1 MLVKKILVWVPV
13 LLVAVLLQSF
23 YWVPTYNDQATSNP
37 KRLLR
42 YVQATSGDAR
52 ILNPILSADSAS
64 SDINERVFDGLLD
77 LDDQLRLRPR
87 LAKSWIQY
95 EEAYLLWNPEWKH
108 PEVKTPKQL
117 ARWLIRNLNS
127 NKGWRENLK
136 KVEVIFASSSKGQIE
151 IPELDVEGKPVLEKG
166 QPKMKPVDY
175 KLGSPLVINFTLK
188 SIDQDFFKPI
198 KSLLGQSYFEEF
210 PYPEYV
216 RALQPSEQPQLESNY
231 KELLQVM
238 EHNPVIIFDLKENV
252 RFHDGH
258 VFDSGDVLFTYQSI
272 MDTRNLSP
280 RRSDYEP
287 VKTAEPLGKYRIKF
301 TYKRLFSPAINA
313 WSMGILPEHLLNK
326 EALEE
331 EAKANGLTGN
341 KIAAFTL
348 QDTEF
353 NRNPVGTGPF
363 SFVEWQSD
371 ELIRLERNPDYWE
384 GLPEFEEFVMR
395 VIPDSLTRELE
406 FYSGAVDNYDVEPYQ
421 VKRLSSDP
429 RYQSFSTV
437 GFNYSY
443 IGYNLRKPLFKDAA
457 VRRALGMALD
467 VEQIIKYVIYE
478 QGERVTGPYPKI
490 TDWYDPSVK
499 PLPYDP
505 EGAIA
510 ILNNLGWKK
519 NAAGWLEKDGKEFEF
534 NLITNSGNP
543 SRKAILTVVQN
554 QWRKIGIKC
563 NTQLFEWAVF
573 LKDFVNSMKFDA
585 LILGWSMGTDPDLYQ
600 LWHSSQTGPRQLNFV
615 GFENKKADE
624 LIVRIRQEYDH
635 DQQLKMTHQLHAL
648 IAEEQPYTFLY
659 VGKAARLLDKKLV
672 IVDREPDG
680 TESYRKITPVK
691 GGNIRYFFNQWRKLP
706 SVPEFAA
713 SG

>member
-1 MLVKKILVWVPV
+1 MLIKRILIWTPLILVAI
-13 LLVAVLLQSF
+13 LAQSF
-23 YWVPTYNDQATSNP
+23 FWVPTYNDQATGNP

-42 YVQATSGDAR
+42 YIEATTGDAR
-52 ILNPILSADSAS
+52 ILNPILSADTAS
-64 SDINERVFDGLLD
+64 SAISERVFDGLLD

-87 LAKSWIQY
+87 LAESWVQY
-95 EEAYLLWNPEWKH
+95 EEAYLRWNPQWDH
-108 PEVKTPKQL
+108 PKAGTPQQL
-117 ARWLIRNLNS
+117 ADLITAQLQS
-127 NKGWRENLK
+127 NTAWRENLK
-136 KVEVIFASSSKGQIE
+136 NVEVISANSTEGE
-151 IPELDVEGKPVLEKG
+151 IKVPELNAEGKPVLEKG
-166 QPKMKPVDY
+166 RPKMKPVAY
-175 KLGSPLVINFTLK
+175 TLSQPPVIKFTLNA
-188 SIDQDFFKPI
+188 IDQDFFKPI
-198 KSLLGQSYFEEF
+198 EALLGQDYFEHY
-210 PYPEYV
+210 PYPDFIK
-216 RALQPSEQPQLESNY
+216 AKQLPDQAQLESHY
-231 KELLQVM
+231 TKLLQVT
-238 EHNPVIIFDLKENV
+238 EHNPVIIFDLKQNV

-287 VKTAEPLGKYRIKF
+287 VKTAEPLGRHRIKF

-326 EALEE
+326 EALEKEARAEGLSE
-331 EAKANGLTGN
+331 EKVS
-341 KIAAFTL
+341 AFTL
-348 QDTEF
+348 QDTVF
-353 NRNPVGTGPF
+353 NRKPVGTGPF
-363 SFVEWQSD
+363 RFVEWQSD
-371 ELIRLERNPDYWE
+371 ELIRLDRNPDYWE
-384 GLPEFEEFVMR
+384 EPAEFEEFVMR
-395 VIPDSLTRELE
+395 VIPDALTRELE
-406 FYSGAVDNYDVEPYQ
+406 FYAGAVDNYDVEPYQ
-421 VKRLSSDP
+421 VKRLADDP

-443 IGYNLRKPLFKDAA
+443 IGYNLRKPLFKDAE

-490 TDWYDPSVK
+490 TDWYDPLVK

-505 EGAIA
+505 EGALA
-510 ILNNLGWKK
+510 ILNRLGWKK
-519 NAAGWLEKDGKEFEF
+519 NASGWLEKDGKEFEF
-534 NLITNSGNP
+534 NLITNNGNS

-615 GFENKKADE
+615 GFESAEADE
-624 LIVRIRQEYDH
+624 LIVRIRREYDR
-635 DQQLKMTHQLHAL
+635 DRQEEMTHQLHAL
-648 IAEEQPYTFLY
+648 IAKEQPYTFLY

-672 IVDREPDG
+672 IVNRQPDG
-680 TESYRKITPVK
+680 EEDYQEIYPVK
-691 GGNIRYFFNQWRKLP
+691 GGNIRYHFNRWRKLAI
-706 SVPEFAA
+706 VPEFAA

>member
-1 MLVKKILVWVPV
+1 MLIKKILIWTPI
-13 LLVAVLLQSF
+13 LLVAILLQSF
-23 YWVPTYNDQATSNP
+23 FWVPTYDDQATGNP

-42 YVQATSGDAR
+42 YIEATTGDAR

-87 LAKSWIQY
+87 LAKSWKQY
-95 EEAYLLWNPEWKH
+95 EEAYLIWNPRWKH
-108 PEVKTPKQL
+108 PDIKTPKQL
-117 ARWLIRNLNS
+117 ARQLIRHLNM
-127 NKGWRENLK
+127 NKSWRSNLK
-136 KVEVIFASSSKGQIE
+136 KVEVIRGDTLDGQIE
-151 IPELDVEGKPVLEKG
+151 VPELDAKGKPVLEKG
-166 QPKMKPVDY
+166 EPKKRSVDY
-175 KLGSPLVINFTLK
+175 RIDSPLVINFTLK
-188 SIDQDFFKPI
+188 TIDQDFFKPI
-198 KSLLGQSYFEEF
+198 QKFLGPEYFDTF
-210 PYPEYV
+210 PYQDFI
-216 RALQPSEQPQLESNY
+216 RAKKNSDQSQLETQY
-231 KELLQVM
+231 QELLQVT

-258 VFDSGDVLFTYQSI
+258 VFDSGDVLFTYESI
-272 MDTRNLSP
+272 MDPSNLSP

-287 VKTAEPLGKYRIKF
+287 VKKAEALDKHRIKF

-313 WSMGILPEHLLNK
+313 WTMGILPEHLLNK
-326 EALEE
+326 DALEKE
-331 EAKANGLTGN
+331 AEAKGLSG
-341 KIAAFTL
+341 KEGAAFTL
-348 QDTEF
+348 QDTKF

-363 SFVEWQSD
+363 RFVEWQSD
-371 ELIRLERNPDYWE
+371 ELIRLKRNQDYWD
-384 GLPEFEEFVMR
+384 GPPEFEEFVMR
-395 VIPDSLTRELE
+395 VIPDALTRELE
-406 FYSGAVDNYDVEPYQ
+406 FYAGAVDNYDVEPYQ
-421 VKRLSSDP
+421 VKRLGNDP

-443 IGYNLRKPLFKDAA
+443 IGYNLRKPLFKDPE

-467 VEQIIKYVIYE
+467 VEKIIKYVIYE

-510 ILNNLGWKK
+510 ILNRLGWEK
-519 NAAGWLEKDGKEFEF
+519 NADGWLEKEGKEFEF
-534 NLITNSGNP
+534 NLITNNGNS

-585 LILGWSMGTDPDLYQ
+585 LILGWSMGTDPDLFQ

-615 GFENKKADE
+615 GFENEKADE
-624 LIVRIRQEYDH
+624 LIVRIRQEYNH
-635 DQQLKMTHQLHAL
+635 DKQIKMAHQLHAL
-648 IAEEQPYTFLY
+648 IAKEQPYTFLY

-672 IVDREPDG
+672 IVDRELDG

-706 SVPEFAA
+706 TAPEFAA
-713 SG
+713 SQ